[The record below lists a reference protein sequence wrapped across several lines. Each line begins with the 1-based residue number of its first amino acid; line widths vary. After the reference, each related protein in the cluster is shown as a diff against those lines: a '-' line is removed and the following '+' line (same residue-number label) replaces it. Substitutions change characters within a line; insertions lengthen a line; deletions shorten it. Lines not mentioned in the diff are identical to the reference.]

1 VPGAGA
7 AVTLQ
12 HLNAQLA
19 LGQPIDLSQHAQAVS
34 AKVRVASRL
43 GLQRR
48 ARDVLARHPSRSC
61 LRAASSNGRTS
72 AAKAFDR
79 LVADIESD
87 LGGSDRLSAIER
99 ALLEGFAG
107 CRAAVTLQHL
117 NTQLALGQPIDLS
130 QHAGGERH
138 VARGVEARFAAK
150 GARRAAR
157 QPSRQ
162 LLTCRELDGRTS
174 ATKAFDRLGF
184 RLATRR
190 QLGGIG
196 SEFSSI
202 PVTP

>member
-1 VPGAGA
+1 M
-7 AVTLQ
+7 Q

-19 LGQPIDLSQHAQAVS
+19 LGQPIDLSQHAQTVS

-79 LVADIESD
+79 LVADID

-99 ALLEGFAG
+99 TLVEGFAG
-107 CRAAVTLQHL
+107 TAVTLQHL

-130 QHAGGERH
+130 QHAQAVSAMVR
-138 VARGVEARFAAK
+138 VATADQAQDPSSVLLAFIGREDVAEDLGANRFD
-150 GARRAAR
+150 GDSVRS
-157 QPSRQ
+157 SREQ
-162 LLTCRELDGRTS
+162 QGLLLVSRFVG
-174 ATKAFDRLGF
+174 
-184 RLATRR
+184 
-190 QLGGIG
+190 
-196 SEFSSI
+196 
-202 PVTP
+202 

>member
-1 VPGAGA
+1 MPGAGA

-99 ALLEGFAG
+99 ALVEGCAG
-107 CRAAVTLQHL
+107 AVTLQHL
-117 NTQLALGQPIDLS
+117 NAQLALASLS
-130 QHAGGERH
+130 LDGLRDAPP
-138 VARGVEARFAAK
+138 FAAK
-150 GARRAAR
+150 APPCVPGADLPAGRRSCA
-157 QPSRQ
+157 
-162 LLTCRELDGRTS
+162 
-174 ATKAFDRLGF
+174 
-184 RLATRR
+184 
-190 QLGGIG
+190 
-196 SEFSSI
+196 
-202 PVTP
+202 